1 MKTRIVN
8 NNLIISIIG
17 CALAVLAS
25 IMVFTVYM
33 QETMYDQVQS
43 QARLLKHILETT
55 PEDNFEILYTVE
67 GLSNGRV
74 TYIYH
79 DGVVTYDS
87 VFDINTME
95 SHADRPEII
104 KALETGMAIEQRVS
118 RSTGKM
124 TYYCAVK
131 VGDGSVV
138 RIAADTSDI
147 LVETLLST
155 SPLTIAIVVVII
167 MLCFKLSGVT
177 TKRIVANIES
187 YDVETGE
194 GNLYEELEP
203 FVNKIK
209 RQNDIISAQ
218 LQNLTDE
225 KRKIENI
232 FRNIQEGIIV
242 CDSSYNIIQTN
253 PEACELFGI
262 EDDGKNFL
270 SAIPVPEIHRTVEGA
285 LTGETM
291 QCIFERNEHWYQC
304 VAGPNPHEGDTGAV
318 VVVLDIT
325 DQVESERNR
334 RRFTDN
340 VTHELK
346 TPLTSILGYSQL
358 ITNGL
363 AKDTDVKKFVSVIE
377 NNAAALL
384 SMIDD
389 IIRISNLETGDG
401 FTVTA
406 VQLDEIIRLSL
417 RQEQPLAESHSITI
431 DCQLEDVKI
440 MADESQMYQL
450 AHNLISNAVK
460 YNKTGGTVT
469 IGLEKHRSEVI
480 FTVSD
485 SGIGIPAEDM
495 DKIFERFYVVDKS
508 RNKKISSSGLGLAI
522 VKHIVKAH
530 GGNISVKST
539 LGKGT
544 TFTIR
549 LPVGKNR

>member
-17 CALAVLAS
+17 CTLAVLAS
-25 IMVFTVYM
+25 ILVFTTYM
-33 QETMYDQVQS
+33 QETMYEQVQS

-55 PEDNFEILYTVE
+55 PEDNFDILYAIE

-74 TYIYH
+74 TYVYH
-79 DGVVTYDS
+79 DGLVTYDS
-87 VFDINTME
+87 YYDINKLE
-95 SHADRPEII
+95 NHANRPEII
-104 KALETGMAIEQRVS
+104 EALETGMAIKQRVS
-118 RSTGKM
+118 KTTGQM

-138 RIAADTSDI
+138 RIAADTGDI
-147 LVETLLST
+147 LIDTLLST
-155 SPLTIAIVVVII
+155 SPMTVTIALAII
-167 MLCFKLSGVT
+167 LLCFKLSDVT
-177 TKRIVANIES
+177 TKRIVNNIES

-209 RQNDIISAQ
+209 RQNDIISSQ

-225 KRKIENI
+225 KRKMESI

-242 CDSSYNIIQTN
+242 CDSNYNIIQTN
-253 PEACELFGI
+253 PEARELFGI
-262 EDDGKNFL
+262 NTEETNFL
-270 SAIPVPEIHRTVEGA
+270 SVITVPEMHSVVERA
-285 LTGETM
+285 LAGETM
-291 QCIFERNEHWYQC
+291 QGIFERNEHWYQC

-318 VVVLDIT
+318 AVVLDIT

-358 ITNGL
+358 ITNGI
-363 AKDTDVKKFVSVIE
+363 AKDDDVIKFAGVIE
-377 NNAAALL
+377 NNASVLL

-389 IIRISNLETGDG
+389 IIRISNLETGEG
-401 FTVTA
+401 FNETE
-406 VQLDEIIRLSL
+406 VQLDEIIRLTL
-417 RQEQPLAESHSITI
+417 RQEQPMAERRRINI
-431 DCQLEDVKI
+431 DCQLDDVEI
-440 MADESQMYQL
+440 TADESQMYQL
-450 AHNLISNAVK
+450 AYNLISNAVK
-460 YNKTGGTVT
+460 YNKDGGDVS
-469 IGLEKHRSEVI
+469 IRLEKQESEVI
-480 FTVSD
+480 FTVAD
-485 SGIGIPAEDM
+485 SGIGIPAEEL
-495 DKIFERFYVVDKS
+495 DKVFERFYVVDKS
-508 RNKKISSSGLGLAI
+508 RNKTISSSGLGLSIA
-522 VKHIVKAH
+522 KHIVKAH

-544 TFTIR
+544 KFTVR
-549 LPVGKNR
+549 LPMKR